1 MRHFVKKK
9 LNIHL
14 FNILFSF
21 PSIIN
26 DQHKWEDTFTSLTIH
41 NKTYEKDIKILT
53 TRSSFLK
60 IYIGIFR

>member
-26 DQHKWEDTFTSLTIH
+26 DQHKWVDTFTPLSIH
-41 NKTYEKDIKILT
+41 NKSYEKDIEVLT
-53 TRSSFLK
+53 TRSSFPK
-60 IYIGIFR
+60 N